1 MQKFYLVTILVF
13 TILISSKSNAQ
24 GMTEA
29 GSLGAGLQ
37 FNSLFYGL
45 SAKYNFTE
53 VHSGE
58 IVVGG
63 GNYGFGGD
71 FSTFTATGRYLYNF
85 DISNENLRPYGFGQV
100 GFWTVKFDGF
110 TIFNVTTPEVK
121 ETSIAYGFG
130 GGIEYA
136 FNGLEQLGFNL
147 EIGYGGGSFGNGVG
161 SYSGIIFGLGAHYY
175 FNL

>member
-1 MQKFYLVTILVF
+1 MKKIFFLTISF
-13 TILISSKSNAQ
+13 ITLINTTLNAQ

-29 GSLGAGLQ
+29 GSLGLGAQ
-37 FNSLFYGL
+37 FNSLFYGI

-63 GNYGFGGD
+63 GNYGFAGD
-71 FSTFTATGRYLYNF
+71 FSSFTTTGRYLYNF
-85 DISNENLRPYGFGQV
+85 DIDNENLRPYAFGQV
-100 GFWTVKFDGF
+100 GFWTLKYDGF
-110 TIFNVTTPEVK
+110 TIFNVTTPEIK
-121 ETSIAYGFG
+121 ETSISYGLG

-136 FNGLEQLGFNL
+136 FSGLEQLGFNA
-147 EIGYGGGSFGNGVG
+147 EIGYGGGSFGNGL
-161 SYSGIIFGLGAHYY
+161 SYSGVIFGVGFHYY

>member
-1 MQKFYLVTILVF
+1 MKKIYFF
-13 TILISSKSNAQ
+13 TVLFTLLINSNLSAQ

-29 GSLGAGLQ
+29 GSLGVGAQ

-53 VHSGE
+53 IHSGE

-71 FSTFTATGRYLYNF
+71 FSSFTVTGRYLYNF
-85 DISNENLRPYGFGQV
+85 DIGNENLRPYVFGQV
-100 GFWTVKFDGF
+100 GFWTLKFDGF
-110 TIFNVTTPEVK
+110 NILGVSTPEVK
-121 ETSIAYGFG
+121 ETSISYGFG
-130 GGIEYA
+130 GGAEYA
-136 FNGLEQLGFNL
+136 FSGLEQLGFNI
-147 EIGYGGGSFGNGVG
+147 EIGYGGGSFGNGLG
-161 SYSGIIFGLGAHYY
+161 YSGMIFGAGFHYY